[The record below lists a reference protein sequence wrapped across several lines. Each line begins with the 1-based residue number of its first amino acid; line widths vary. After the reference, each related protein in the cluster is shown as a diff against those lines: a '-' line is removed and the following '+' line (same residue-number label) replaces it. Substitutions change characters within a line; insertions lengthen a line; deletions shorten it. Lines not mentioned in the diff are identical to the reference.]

1 MYRRG
6 GVSPPVS
13 EGCYFFANESYKSY
27 VTGGIS
33 LRNIVVLLP
42 LERSQYSLFL
52 HLFRVPLS
60 VTDSGTLIRPLPF
73 KRVVIIVGVGV
84 PDDPYTVSS
93 VSHRIYSEA
102 VP

>member
-1 MYRRG
+1 M
-6 GVSPPVS
+6 
-13 EGCYFFANESYKSY
+13 
-27 VTGGIS
+27 
-33 LRNIVVLLP
+33 
-42 LERSQYSLFL
+42 FL

-84 PDDPYTVSS
+84 PDDPYAVSS